1 MTRRAKLLVAAAVLT
16 GLGAAAVPT
25 FAAQVQTGAANGAAV
40 QTAFGGPDD
49 GRGDGDGARHHH
61 PREFGPGGPGWGGPG
76 GPGGMGF
83 GPPPGPR
90 LEALLEKFDTNK
102 DGKISKTQIDQ
113 GLADQF
119 KKYDSDGDGTLSLSE
134 YQALFDDEMH
144 EAMVRSFQALD
155 REGAGKVTLDE
166 FRAPLDRL
174 VQHLDRNGSGVID
187 LNQLDRPHMGPGGPG
202 DQAPP
207 PPPPPPP
214 AQQNGG

>member
-40 QTAFGGPDD
+40 QTAFRGPDD
-49 GRGDGDGARHHH
+49 GRGDGDGAWHHH
-61 PREFGPGGPGWGGPG
+61 TREFGPGGPGWGGPG

-102 DGKISKTQIDQ
+102 DGKLSKAQVDQ

-119 KKYDSDGDGTLSLSE
+119 KKYDKDGDGTLSHSE

-155 REGAGKVTLDE
+155 R
-166 FRAPLDRL
+166 L
-174 VQHLDRNGSGVID
+174 VQHLDRNGTGVID
-187 LNQLDRPHMGPGGPG
+187 LNQLDRPHMGPG
-202 DQAPP
+202 DRDAPP
-207 PPPPPPP
+207 PAPPPPPP